1 MTEGGLGSSPRA
13 GGAPRIV
20 GRTGSVAPTC
30 PRGTSVGASLVSQ
43 RFAWWMCSTAV
54 LLCSVGDRFL
64 LEATN
69 TSECREAIF
78 KQRKH

>member
-1 MTEGGLGSSPRA
+1 M
-13 GGAPRIV
+13 
-20 GRTGSVAPTC
+20 GRTGSAGASC
-30 PRGTSVGASLVSQ
+30 PKARLAGASLLSPG
-43 RFAWWMCSTAV
+43 FAWWMCSTAV

-69 TSECREAIF
+69 ISESREAIF